1 MASILC
7 TIHYRRQARE
17 VWQRIR
23 WTNAAPGQARRSG
36 DTSMTDHIQR
46 EDEPQTLDRLEDIFQ
61 RQGALAEYYRQT
73 RPDGF
78 YSWPSLD
85 RCTTWTRSIVHE
97 CCELDNELNW
107 KPWKNGKALD
117 ANREE
122 RLMETADI
130 LHFLVQLALDQGFTA
145 EELHRAYVA
154 KNEENRERQRS
165 DPRYAP
171 GAER

>member
-1 MASILC
+1 
-7 TIHYRRQARE
+7 
-17 VWQRIR
+17 
-23 WTNAAPGQARRSG
+23 
-36 DTSMTDHIQR
+36 MTDQ
-46 EDEPQTLDRLEDIFQ
+46 PQQIGKAQTSDRLEDIFQ
-61 RQGALAEYYRQT
+61 RQSDLADYYRQA

-78 YSWPSLD
+78 YSWPPLE

-107 KPWKNGKALD
+107 KPWKNHTSLND
-117 ANREE
+117 NREE

-145 EELHRAYVA
+145 EEIHRAYVA

-171 GAER
+171 KAEK